1 MIEKDVFLFLDP
13 KAGEF
18 YIENVL
24 RGKSAENRVKR
35 LPAEQL
41 EMGASESAKTL

>member
-1 MIEKDVFLFLDP
+1 MIEKAGFLLLDP
-13 KAGEF
+13 QAGEF

-41 EMGASESAKTL
+41 DAGASESAKAL